1 MQLETKAAAA
11 SSPWGGVTQGHDDVF
26 ADETIAKEKLT
37 RTYEGSWLI
46 AIAMA
51 MPSLT
56 PKDGCSTT
64 TIFVFLTKRFYRS
77 FSVLANLRARRSDFF
92 PSCQSR
98 KLRTFSSASGDNNI
112 IALRN
117 DHSARLPRHPLSGHK
132 DFSDQM

>member
-64 TIFVFLTKRFYRS
+64 TIFVFS
-77 FSVLANLRARRSDFF
+77 
-92 PSCQSR
+92 
-98 KLRTFSSASGDNNI
+98 
-112 IALRN
+112 
-117 DHSARLPRHPLSGHK
+117 H
-132 DFSDQM
+132 